1 ESPALIRSR
10 GGRVLK
16 AVVRDGAAGAG
27 EARPAMAQ
35 PTRPTQRASAS
46 APWFMELVRGEV
58 AQRGGGALGGVHL
71 VTSLDRRLQDAAEA
85 AVGGRLTQGERA
97 RRLPAN
103 SLQAPVVAVEPGAGP
118 RPGAVG

>member
-1 ESPALIRSR
+1 GLVR
-10 GGRVLK
+10 GRRARVLK
-16 AVVRDGAAGAG
+16 ALVRDGAASAG
-27 EARPAMAQ
+27 EARTAMAQ

-85 AVGGRLTQGERA
+85 AVRDRPAPVERA
-97 RRLPAN
+97 RRP
-103 SLQAPVVAVEPGAGP
+103 P
-118 RPGAVG
+118 